1 MPPYLAGRESEL
13 RLIRNQL
20 ARLQQA
26 AGGSDAI
33 IYGPRGNG
41 KTALMESVLREARA
55 TGIATLKFTSADIES
70 KEWLARH
77 LSVVPS
83 WLRLLSGVT
92 LPGIGVRTRD
102 APGGMISNAL
112 ARRARKRAL
121 VVAVDEAHVLAHE
134 AGRAL
139 LNAVQRCRT
148 DQVPVMLLLAGTPD
162 LPRHLNSMDAS
173 FWDRCKILPLGLLQP
188 DAAGDAIRIPLEA
201 AGRSIEED
209 ALARVIVESH
219 GYPYFL
225 QLWGELLW
233 TDIADAGR
241 PASLADMDRVRPL
254 FESARNTYYRNRYVE
269 LERATLAGVAAKLS
283 LVFTESSQRTNLE
296 VNERIRLALESEG
309 RDSDIE
315 SVMTARDRLHDLGY
329 IWSAGGEARHSFR
342 PGIPS
347 LMLYV
352 ARSEDIDVGSA
363 GE

>member
-1 MPPYLAGRESEL
+1 M
-13 RLIRNQL
+13 RLIRDQL
-20 ARLQQA
+20 AWLQQA
-26 AGGSDAI
+26 ADGSDVI

-41 KTALMESVLREARA
+41 KTALMESALREARA

-70 KEWLARH
+70 KEWLALH
-77 LSVVPS
+77 LSVMPS
-83 WLRLLSGVT
+83 WLRLLRGVT
-92 LPGIGVRTRD
+92 LPGIGIRTRD
-102 APGGMISNAL
+102 APVGIISNAL
-112 ARRARKRAL
+112 ARRTRKRAL

-173 FWDRCKILPLGLLQP
+173 FWDRCEILPLGLLQP
-188 DAAGDAIRIPLEA
+188 DAAADAIRIPLEA

-209 ALARVIVESH
+209 ALARVIAESH

-225 QLWGELLW
+225 QLWGRLLW
-233 TDIADAGR
+233 TEMADATR
-241 PASLADMDRVRPL
+241 PASLADMDRVRPR
-254 FESARNTYYRNRYVE
+254 FESTRNIYYRNRYVE
-269 LERATLAGVAAKLS
+269 LERAKLAGVAAKLS
-283 LVFTESSQRTNLE
+283 LAFAETGGRTNLE
-296 VNERIRLALESEG
+296 VNESIRLALESEG
-309 RDSDIE
+309 RDSDID

-329 IWSAGGEARHSFR
+329 IWSAGGEVRHSFR

-352 ARSEDIDVGSA
+352 ARSEDIDVGSV